1 MRISD
6 WSSDVCSSD
15 LDLAVGRVLARC
27 ELRLYPLFLR
37 LRDGDALL
45 DHGVMLMLFTIS
57 SYFIPLYPTW
67 SPLPIQVR
75 PWESVRAG
83 RAASGVIKVAAHGG
97 GGGTGACGTPA
108 GSPGDA
114 QADWTSCPTGVG
126 LIGRPV
132 GRQCRRIPRRPRLR
146 R

>member
-83 RAASGVIKVAAHGG
+83 RAASGVIKVAAHE
-97 GGGTGACGTPA
+97 
-108 GSPGDA
+108 
-114 QADWTSCPTGVG
+114 
-126 LIGRPV
+126 IGRAS
-132 GRQCRRIPRRPRLR
+132 CRERVWR
-146 R
+146 